1 MSNSLRITWVP
12 VAGLAFA
19 GAALLAGCSAERHNV
34 VARTYQNITAR
45 DNGYFLAREKMR
57 SVEAAL
63 NKERPNDYNRTL
75 PLLPVVD
82 SVKALQLTGDMDDV
96 VKKAS
101 LPIQRHGTSDY
112 TDDAYIL
119 IGKARFYKRE
129 FEEALKTFKYVNTTS
144 KDANARH
151 EALIWLM
158 RTYMA
163 TNEWENATAVSDLL
177 DKEAGT
183 FENARELFLTRAQ
196 YYIRQADERL
206 AIENLSK
213 AIPYI
218 DKKDE
223 RSRTRYVLA
232 QLYQNTGQDKEA
244 YAQLNSI
251 LRRNPPYELD
261 FFAKLMLGQ
270 VSDLNQQDR
279 TRLNKY
285 FTKLLKDPNNRG
297 YRDKVYYEMAR
308 LEYRQQRYDEA
319 LKLLNQS
326 VRLNS
331 TNRAQRGYAYLLAG
345 RIYYENL
352 QKYRPAAAY
361 YDSTTQSLPRETPEF
376 AAIVERRDVL
386 REFAQ
391 QLTTVETQDSLL
403 TLARLDTA
411 TLRTRMV
418 AYADA
423 ELLRRKQAA
432 ERQAAL
438 AARGVNQTALG
449 QDPTRAGNPD
459 VDPLAFASA
468 STGRLWYFDNPTA
481 LGTARAD
488 FERLWGNRPL
498 TDNWRLS
505 SLATTGAPV
514 PGANTPVAVRGADG
528 SVVNPA
534 GAASA
539 QQATPTDER
548 AALLAQYQQSIPA
561 TPEQQKQAE
570 SKVLE
575 AMFALGAIYNQQLK
589 EPAKAVQTY
598 EQLLQR
604 FPNSPH
610 TAEVYYSLYLLY
622 KDLGDAKAET
632 YAQRL
637 RQEFANSSY
646 ARLVADP
653 EYLRRTSVANEHMA
667 VRLDSAFALYK
678 KQEFK
683 KANAALARARKQY
696 PETDLNDRAEYM
708 QLLLTLRTQPPAK
721 HKAEVEAFVKKY
733 PESALVP
740 RAQELLGTYGRYESG
755 QLAGA
760 LASTEK
766 PSVSFFRPGEVDNR
780 VRILYKENETP
791 AVALKPEAKPVPK
804 AAAAQAITPPATPK
818 EVANTPPPQAAPAA
832 TTAKAEPTT
841 GNAPATPTP
850 ANNAPVPSQPAPAG
864 SPANGTNTPAPATPP
879 AEPSP
884 YRADVNAPHAVVIA
898 YPKDA
903 AAFAEL
909 QNQLTAYNNRFFKA
923 NNLQVQAQPLG
934 TDQQL
939 LVVQAMPNSKVALNY
954 ALKLRGPQGPLMKFR
969 NAGYQSFLIG
979 IDNLPVL
986 LSRGNLEEYLR
997 FAQPVYS
1004 K

>member
-1 MSNSLRITWVP
+1 M
-12 VAGLAFA
+12 AFA

-34 VARTYQNITAR
+34 IARTYQNITAR

-57 SVEAAL
+57 GVEAAL

-82 SVKALQLTGDMDDV
+82 SVKAVQLAGDMDDV

-112 TDDAYIL
+112 TDDAYVL

-163 TNEWENATAVSDLL
+163 TNEWENAAAVSDLL
-177 DKEAGT
+177 DKEEGT
-183 FENARELFLTRAQ
+183 YDNARELFLTRAQ
-196 YYIRQADERL
+196 YHIRQGNERL

-218 DKKDE
+218 EKKDE

-285 FTKLLKDPNNRG
+285 FAKLLKDPNNRE

-326 VRLNS
+326 VRLNT

-376 AAIVERRDVL
+376 AAIVERRDIL
-386 REFAQ
+386 RDFAQ
-391 QLTTVETQDSLL
+391 HLTTVETQDSLL
-403 TLARLDTA
+403 ALAKLDTA
-411 TLRTRMV
+411 ALRTRLV

-449 QDPTRAGNPD
+449 QDPTRAGNPN
-459 VDPLAFASA
+459 VDPLAFASV

-488 FERLWGNRPL
+488 FERRWGNRPL

-514 PGANTPVAVRGADG
+514 PGAGAPVSVRGADG
-528 SVVNPA
+528 SLVNPA
-534 GAASA
+534 SGASA
-539 QQATPTDER
+539 QQATPADER

-561 TPEQQKQAE
+561 TAEQQQQAE
-570 SKVLE
+570 AKVLE
-575 AMFALGAIYNQQLK
+575 ALFALGAIYNQQLK
-589 EPAKAVQTY
+589 EPAKAAQTY

-610 TAEVYYSLYLLY
+610 TLEVYYSLYLLY
-622 KDLGDAKAET
+622 KDLGDAKAEA

-637 RQEFANSSY
+637 RQEFANSSF

-683 KANAALARARKQY
+683 KANAALVRARKQY
-696 PETDLNDRAEYM
+696 PETDLNDRAEYL

-721 HKAEVEAFVKKY
+721 HKAEVAAFVKKY
-733 PESALVP
+733 PESGLAP
-740 RAQELLGTYGRYESG
+740 RAQELLSTYGRYESG

-780 VRILYKENETP
+780 VRILYQENETP
-791 AVALKPEAKPVPK
+791 AVALKPAPQAEPQKLPAPVVTPPASKGAAPAPAAPK
-804 AAAAQAITPPATPK
+804 VAAAQVPAPSAPTPPANNSP
-818 EVANTPPPQAAPAA
+818 TPP
-832 TTAKAEPTT
+832 
-841 GNAPATPTP
+841 
-850 ANNAPVPSQPAPAG
+850 QPAGAG
-864 SPANGTNTPAPATPP
+864 SPSPTAATEPKPTAAPP
-879 AEPSP
+879 AEASP
-884 YRADVNAPHAVVIA
+884 YRADVNAAHAVVIA

-909 QNQLTAYNNRFFKA
+909 QNQLAAYNNRFFKA
-923 NNLQVQAQPLG
+923 SNLQVQAQPLG
-934 TDQQL
+934 PDQQL
-939 LVVQAMPNSKVALNY
+939 LVVQALPNAKVALNY

-1004 K
+1004 IKN